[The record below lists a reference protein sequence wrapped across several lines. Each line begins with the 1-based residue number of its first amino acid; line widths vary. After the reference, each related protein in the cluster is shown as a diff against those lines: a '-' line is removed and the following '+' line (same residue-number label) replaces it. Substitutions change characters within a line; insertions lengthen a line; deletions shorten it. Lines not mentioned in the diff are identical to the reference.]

1 MPDTPEQV
9 SHLEIFRAVVALES
23 KVDLLL
29 RREDDKSKQDK
40 GRDDRINKLDN
51 KLSLWTGV
59 ALASSFIIPIIV
71 TAAAPRLHFG
81 AEPASETRPR

>member
-1 MPDTPEQV
+1 MPDTAEQV
-9 SHLEIFRAVVALES
+9 SHLEIFRAVTALET

-29 RREDDKSKQDK
+29 KREDARSGQDDI
-40 GRDDRINKLDN
+40 RDDRINRLDN

-59 ALASSFIIPIIV
+59 ALAASFIIPIMV

-81 AEPASETRPR
+81 PEPPAEARQR

>member
-1 MPDTPEQV
+1 MLDTPEQV
-9 SHLEIFRAVVALES
+9 SHLEIFRAVIALET

-29 RREDDKSKQDK
+29 KREDARSEQDE

-51 KLSLWTGV
+51 KLSLWTGI
-59 ALASSFIIPIIV
+59 ALAASFIIPIMV

-81 AEPASETRPR
+81 PEPPMEARPR

>member
-1 MPDTPEQV
+1 MPDTAEQV
-9 SHLEIFRAVVALES
+9 SHLEIFRAVVALET

-29 RREDDKSKQDK
+29 KREDARSEQDE

-59 ALASSFIIPIIV
+59 ALAASFIIPLVV
-71 TAAAPRLHFG
+71 TAVSPRLHFG
-81 AEPASETRPR
+81 PEHAAEARPR